1 MTLSHSLRPALAVL
15 SGILVASCSAVEEGA
30 FSFEA
35 LAHEVASIP
44 VDGTSQTSS
53 ASEALPSSQE
63 LGLRPALHL
72 DPQRPGSLV
81 VEVLDPHALW
91 DARDG
96 LRRSVTFTPDI
107 PAVKAERAQGLSDHR
122 LPVQAAQGARSASAP
137 LASRPTLETIQLGAF
152 ASERAARAAW
162 GRIRTGPAAEA
173 LEGLEPDFVTAQ
185 IDGRSVVRVRIS
197 APSARASVICRAAD
211 INDTWC
217 LKAT

>member
-1 MTLSHSLRPALAVL
+1 MTLSRSLRPALVIL
-15 SGILVASCSAVEEGA
+15 SGILVASCSAVEDEA

-35 LAHEVASIP
+35 LAQEVASIP
-44 VDGTSQTSS
+44 VDGPSDIPS

-63 LGLRPALHL
+63 LGLRPALHM

-107 PAVKAERAQGLSDHR
+107 SSVKAERAQGLPHPR
-122 LPVQAAQGARSASAP
+122 LPPQVAQGARSASAP
-137 LASRPTLETIQLGAF
+137 AASRPSLETIQLGAF
-152 ASERAARAAW
+152 SSESAARAAW
-162 GRIRTGPAAEA
+162 GRVSTGPAAEA
-173 LEGLEPDFVTAQ
+173 LAGLEPDFVTAQ
-185 IDGRSVVRVRIS
+185 INGRSVVRLRIS
-197 APSARASVICRAAD
+197 APSARASVICRTAD
-211 INDTWC
+211 INDSWC